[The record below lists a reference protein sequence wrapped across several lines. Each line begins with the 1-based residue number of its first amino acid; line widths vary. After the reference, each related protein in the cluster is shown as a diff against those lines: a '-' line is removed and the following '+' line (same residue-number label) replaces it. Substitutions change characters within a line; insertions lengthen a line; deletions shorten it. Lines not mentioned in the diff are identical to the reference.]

1 MSAFY
6 DYFSSLFSKLTQR
19 AQDSVVS
26 TSTNSSPNYVTNDS
40 QKIVIDWMMGIIYFV
55 VCFTVIISA
64 TQLGMSNQ
72 SVVFLTL
79 GITYAMITVSLSS
92 TSLFFVFLEV
102 LACTSIIELVSQLG
116 YNNFAWVI
124 VFCLPVIT
132 VAQSIYFLLFYLS

>member
-1 MSAFY
+1 MSAIY
-6 DYFSSLFSKLTQR
+6 DYYLSLFSKLTQR
-19 AQDSVVS
+19 AQEKVVS
-26 TSTNSSPNYVTNDS
+26 TSTNSSPNYLTNDS
-40 QKIVIDWMMGIIYFV
+40 QKIAIDWMNGLLYFV

-102 LACTSIIELVSQLG
+102 LACTSIVELIAQLG
-116 YNNFAWVI
+116 YNNFAWVV